1 MMSDRLRAR
10 LRALDRPEE
19 PSPAFRESLY
29 QQLARRADIAAPSDL
44 PWTAPVA
51 APVKVRAASGR
62 RRWLPLLVAATVATS
77 LAGGLAALSTR
88 PAERACEPALAARLI
103 ESAPNL
109 DYTYTAGGTVLHELK
124 TKGDGRVRLEGRHAS
139 PDRVHERYLEGA
151 EIAFYA
157 QGADEAV
164 RVGPENWIAH
174 AGPSREHRWTSAVDL
189 VELGMP
195 NLALLPRDRV
205 AFLLQGS
212 TEPATPV
219 AWVAAPAEDG
229 VCRLTGSIAPS
240 PSSAARRIL
249 TVEVARNATLPTTI
263 HEEWLD
269 FRDLDGEWTH
279 DVTWRFM
286 PSAEPPAIEPP
297 APDSVA
303 PPFFSGEDLETAQ
316 FAPRV
321 TIEGLGGAVMDV
333 APGDPEEGE
342 IRVTVLDVRE
352 DTGYGESVPYPGTT
366 FLAVH
371 SRQQAIQ
378 STDGGAGGLSWIA
391 ATSDGAYVLSVMPWR
406 IEGGYE
412 PNLETRLELRPGES
426 LEGWMHLVA
435 PMAGG
440 VDLYWDL
447 GGSTVEPSLRI
458 KLRPDPVI
466 GSGVIDGVPWE
477 AIAYQEIGRLCTMTR
492 DTPGGDSDVSGAC
505 GPAVSPE
512 PGFVYASMSGEPLIA
527 HGVTTVG
534 VATVRLETTA
544 GNVDVTVT
552 SLASLGVS
560 NSAFAAAVP
569 SGAEV
574 IHFVALDEDGVEVG
588 RSVVLQ
594 RHQWMIRRR
603 EIVRHSRP

>member
-29 QQLARRADIAAPSDL
+29 QQLARRADIAAPTDL

-88 PAERACEPALAARLI
+88 PAEQACEPALAARLI

-109 DYTYTAGGTVLHELK
+109 DYSYTARGTMLHELK
-124 TKGDGRVRLEGRHAS
+124 TMGDGRFRLEGQHAS

-174 AGPSREHRWTSAVDL
+174 ADPSPEHRWTSAVDL

-195 NLALLPRDRV
+195 NLAALPRDRV

-279 DVTWRFM
+279 DATWQFTPADGP
-286 PSAEPPAIEPP
+286 PSIEPP
-297 APDSVA
+297 PPETVA
-303 PPFFSGEDLETAQ
+303 PPFMLPEEIAEAQ
-316 FAPRV
+316 PSPQV
-321 TIEGLGGAVMDV
+321 TIDGLGSAVVDV
-333 APGDPEEGE
+333 APGDPEDGE
-342 IRVTVLDVRE
+342 IRVTILEIRE
-352 DTGYGESVPYPGTT
+352 DAGYGESVPYPGTT
-366 FLAVH
+366 FLAIR
-371 SRQQAIQ
+371 SRQEAIQ
-378 STDGGAGGLSWIA
+378 STDGGAGALRWIA
-391 ATSDGAYVLSVMPWR
+391 VPSGGSVVLPVLAWR

-412 PNLETRLELRPGES
+412 PILETRLTLRPDES

-435 PMAGG
+435 PATGG
-440 VDLYWDL
+440 VDAYWTL
-447 GGSTVEPSLRI
+447 GGSTVEP
-458 KLRPDPVI
+458 
-466 GSGVIDGVPWE
+466 
-477 AIAYQEIGRLCTMTR
+477 
-492 DTPGGDSDVSGAC
+492 
-505 GPAVSPE
+505 
-512 PGFVYASMSGEPLIA
+512 PLL
-527 HGVTTVG
+527 
-534 VATVRLETTA
+534 VRLRA
-544 GNVDVTVT
+544 R
-552 SLASLGVS
+552 
-560 NSAFAAAVP
+560 P
-569 SGAEV
+569 R
-574 IHFVALDEDGVEVG
+574 H
-588 RSVVLQ
+588 RQ
-594 RHQWMIRRR
+594 RGGRRR
-603 EIVRHSRP
+603 TLGSRRL